1 MDLVDS
7 EPATG
12 VQQEL
17 SRFGRVLDSF
27 SRRIQAVER
36 RLTHTEGCQQAQE
49 LEIHEMKHVVDK
61 VLYSETGLSFWGGV
75 SPKSGIIVDQRH
87 PLSGLSLHGKILA
100 IPAGRGSC
108 TGSQVILELLLNG
121 NAPAAIVLCHT
132 DEIIALGAIV
142 AEELCNKKLP
152 VLCLEESAFK
162 AMSTWRTAT
171 IDGSVLSREGQ
182 GASSASKEEEEEEE
196 ELQLSTS
203 DQQMLSGS
211 QGLARQKALSIV
223 ARMARLQGAAA
234 LIDVKQA
241 HIDGCTYIG
250 PASLKFAQKL
260 LEWDAKVQVPTTLN
274 AISVDLARR
283 SEFPEELGGPAAS
296 LAEAGLRSAPGVCKF
311 VAYLKIGAR
320 GSFTCAPYLL
330 DSAPEKGDHIGWGE
344 SNAVVF
350 ANSVLGARTQKYAD
364 FLDACVAIT
373 GRAPLAGCHLER
385 AAQVVLQVKIDA
397 SCVDDAFYP
406 TLGYLCG
413 LKAPRL
419 IPAILGLENLH
430 PTRDDLKA
438 FSAAF
443 GTSSSAPM
451 FHIAPDLQSVL
462 HDKDAEVIDLTQEDL
477 MAVWQDLDADGSCDA
492 VESCLV
498 GVVDLVALGNPHF
511 SLEEHS
517 RMAELC
523 QGRKKHPD
531 VTVVVT
537 SGPQVL
543 AQSRSLGF
551 GEQLEAFGAQ
561 LVSDTCWC
569 MLGEVVPAPTSVL
582 PPESRTLITNS
593 AKYAHYAPGLV
604 NRHVRF
610 GSLATCI
617 EAACNRVVPKTRP
630 PWLGLQ
636 ARRLSTLTSG
646 YKALSGVSKQE
657 VLAKEAELSEGLV
670 QLREQVRA
678 LIDFLAQA
686 HVGARGFTGSDMED
700 KKEGVEHPAENLP
713 SDGPRIAWQNA
724 QSDANQ
730 RLRRVFSPPSFIP
743 EPEKP
748 TESKETKG
756 ADDSQGQK
764 SSKSVRVCPPAPSES
779 DGTEKTTPQAAET
792 MRASR
797 ASAPPASAQRSVSC
811 GGGAPGVGPAYHSL
825 GSRPCVRVLSGQIS
839 PAPPHLNGAST
850 PAPTGPTPKAV
861 ALSGPYFS
869 GPGMVPMRCRTLSGG
884 CRAFPESPNGWVF
897 VF

>member
-1 MDLVDS
+1 MDL
-7 EPATG
+7 
-12 VQQEL
+12 L
-17 SRFGRVLDSF
+17 HGR
-27 SRRIQAVER
+27 AVVS
-36 RLTHTEGCQQAQE
+36 GCASGE
-49 LEIHEMKHVVDK
+49 

-75 SPKSGIIVDQRH
+75 SPKSGIIVDRHH

-142 AEELCNKKLP
+142 AEELFNKKLP

-162 AMSTWRTAT
+162 AISTWRTAT
-171 IDGSVLSREGQ
+171 IEGSVLSREGQ
-182 GASSASKEEEEEEE
+182 GGASSAAKEEE
-196 ELQLSTS
+196 ELQLSRS
-203 DQQMLSGS
+203 DQQMLIGS
-211 QGLARQKALSIV
+211 QGIARQKALSIV

-274 AISVDLARR
+274 AISVDLARK

-296 LAEAGLRSAPGVCKF
+296 LAEA
-311 VAYLKIGAR
+311 YLEIGAR

-330 DSAPEKGDHIGWGE
+330 DSAPKKGDHIGWGE

-397 SCVDDAFYP
+397 SLGCVDDAFYP

-419 IPAILGLENLH
+419 IPAILGLDNLH

-451 FHIAPDLQSVL
+451 FHIVGLTPEAPDLQSVL

-477 MAVWQDLDADGSCDA
+477 MTVWQDLDADSSCDA
-492 VESCLV
+492 
-498 GVVDLVALGNPHF
+498 VDLVALGNPHF
-511 SLEEHS
+511 SVEEHG
-517 RMAELC
+517 RMAEFC
-523 QGRKKHPD
+523 QGRLKHPD

-543 AQSRSLGF
+543 AESRSLGF

-582 PPESRTLITNS
+582 PPESRTLMTNS

-604 NRHVRF
+604 KRRVRF
-610 GSLATCI
+610 GSLASCI

-646 YKALSGVSKQE
+646 YKALSGVALKF
-657 VLAKEAELSEGLV
+657 
-670 QLREQVRA
+670 LRM
-678 LIDFLAQA
+678 
-686 HVGARGFTGSDMED
+686 RG
-700 KKEGVEHPAENLP
+700 
-713 SDGPRIAWQNA
+713 R
-724 QSDANQ
+724 
-730 RLRRVFSPPSFIP
+730 
-743 EPEKP
+743 
-748 TESKETKG
+748 
-756 ADDSQGQK
+756 
-764 SSKSVRVCPPAPSES
+764 
-779 DGTEKTTPQAAET
+779 
-792 MRASR
+792 
-797 ASAPPASAQRSVSC
+797 
-811 GGGAPGVGPAYHSL
+811 
-825 GSRPCVRVLSGQIS
+825 
-839 PAPPHLNGAST
+839 
-850 PAPTGPTPKAV
+850 
-861 ALSGPYFS
+861 
-869 GPGMVPMRCRTLSGG
+869 
-884 CRAFPESPNGWVF
+884 
-897 VF
+897 

>member
-75 SPKSGIIVDQRH
+75 SPKSGIIVDQR
-87 PLSGLSLHGKILA
+87 
-100 IPAGRGSC
+100 SC

-152 VLCLEESAFK
+152 ESAFK

-385 AAQVVLQVKIDA
+385 AAQVVLQV
-397 SCVDDAFYP
+397 
-406 TLGYLCG
+406 
-413 LKAPRL
+413 
-419 IPAILGLENLH
+419 
-430 PTRDDLKA
+430 
-438 FSAAF
+438 
-443 GTSSSAPM
+443 
-451 FHIAPDLQSVL
+451 
-462 HDKDAEVIDLTQEDL
+462 
-477 MAVWQDLDADGSCDA
+477 
-492 VESCLV
+492 
-498 GVVDLVALGNPHF
+498 
-511 SLEEHS
+511 
-517 RMAELC
+517 
-523 QGRKKHPD
+523 
-531 VTVVVT
+531 
-537 SGPQVL
+537 L

-569 MLGEVVPAPTSVL
+569 MLGE
-582 PPESRTLITNS
+582 
-593 AKYAHYAPGLV
+593 
-604 NRHVRF
+604 
-610 GSLATCI
+610 
-617 EAACNRVVPKTRP
+617 
-630 PWLGLQ
+630 
-636 ARRLSTLTSG
+636 
-646 YKALSGVSKQE
+646 VSKQE